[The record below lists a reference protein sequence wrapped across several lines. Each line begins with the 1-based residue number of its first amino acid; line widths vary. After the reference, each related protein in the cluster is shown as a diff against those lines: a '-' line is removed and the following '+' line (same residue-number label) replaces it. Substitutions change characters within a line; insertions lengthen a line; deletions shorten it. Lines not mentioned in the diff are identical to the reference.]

1 MDDAI
6 RELRV
11 EIVAFVDDNFPG
23 WVRCELRDANGMI
36 HTFIDK
42 FPMFSL
48 ETLDSESAYP
58 RPGAIQCELIER
70 FHGSDGR
77 ELVRVTTARPWF
89 VESVD
94 GISEFVVLPTQ
105 LAE

>member
-1 MDDAI
+1 MVERI
-6 RELRV
+6 RELQV
-11 EIVAFVDDNFPG
+11 EVVAFVEDYQPG
-23 WVRCELRDANGMI
+23 IVKCELRDASGQI
-36 HTFIDK
+36 HTFIEK
-42 FPMFSL
+42 VPYVIS
-48 ETLDSESAYP
+48 EPLDSESEYP
-58 RPGAIQCELIER
+58 CPGAIRCELIER

-77 ELVRVTTARPWF
+77 ELVRVTTERPWF